1 MSFHGSICLFVCL
14 YSFVYSLHAYVE
26 SYFFKILLDSHCDTP
41 KFCIDF
47 SRALARCSAM
57 SPAVQ
62 AFLGVGVAEPLIPG
76 VVELSTV
83 DPQVGVRAGIGAQF
97 FKFASSFAA
106 TARRSLF
113 VRST

>member
-1 MSFHGSICLFVCL
+1 
-14 YSFVYSLHAYVE
+14 
-26 SYFFKILLDSHCDTP
+26 
-41 KFCIDF
+41 
-47 SRALARCSAM
+47 M

-62 AFLGVGVAEPLIPG
+62 AILGVGVTEPLIPS

-97 FKFASSFAA
+97 FEFASSFAA
-106 TARRSLF
+106 TARRSLL